1 MFATNIW
8 LSPAGWER
16 HSDARVCTEFR
27 IKWGPVRWWG
37 TWWAN
42 GIKGQSPAGHK
53 LVSIWGVWSDI
64 WSGATQFRCMQ
75 AASLEVE
82 FHFQLKATVQH
93 SSSEFGSLVRHL
105 VTSVYQCLLSHLRHR
120 YNIRLAPPHGFSPL
134 CLFIEQCSRGCKV
147 TLWFHF
153 ELEATQSKS
162 GLNQNLE
169 GG

>member
-1 MFATNIW
+1 MQ
-8 LSPAGWER
+8 
-16 HSDARVCTEFR
+16 
-27 IKWGPVRWWG
+27 WWW
-37 TWWAN
+37 WWAN

-120 YNIRLAPPHGFSPL
+120 YNIRLAPPHANMLITWDFTLLTVWLFSTVL
-134 CLFIEQCSRGCKV
+134 VQEDARSHSGS
-147 TLWFHF
+147 TLNWRQHR
-153 ELEATQSKS
+153 ARVV
-162 GLNQNLE
+162 
-169 GG
+169 

>member
-1 MFATNIW
+1 MGLTT
-8 LSPAGWER
+8 SPRMPSAPLW
-16 HSDARVCTEFR
+16 
-27 IKWGPVRWWG
+27 
-37 TWWAN
+37 N

-120 YNIRLAPPHGFSPL
+120 YNIRPAPLHVHHQELYITYGLAFLH
-134 CLFIEQCSRGCKV
+134 CACSRGCKV

>member
-1 MFATNIW
+1 MQ
-8 LSPAGWER
+8 
-16 HSDARVCTEFR
+16 
-27 IKWGPVRWWG
+27 WWW
-37 TWWAN
+37 WWAN

-120 YNIRLAPPHGFSPL
+120 YNIRLAPLHANMLITRDFTLLTVWLFSTVL
-134 CLFIEQCSRGCKV
+134 VQEDARSHSGS
-147 TLWFHF
+147 TLNWRQHR
-153 ELEATQSKS
+153 ARVV
-162 GLNQNLE
+162 
-169 GG
+169 